1 MKEKEFR
8 ELHGLF
14 LEDLKVGQEA
24 MISKTVTESD
34 IVFFS
39 GVSGDNNP
47 VHISDEFAEK
57 TLFKREE
64 PNIKNLCNLFVKA
77 TNKALL
83 RFCPSFPFDEYNLLA
98 EGWVNIGS
106 KLSFNYPHNHP
117 GSNFS
122 GIYYVKVPTK
132 RKDSGLLQFL
142 DPRGGVRPYAL
153 GVKELKDPFNDNFTI
168 VPDEKMLIIFPSWLQ
183 HWVTPNLQE
192 EDRISIACNFIF
204 QKK

>member
-57 TLFKREE
+57 TLFKKRVAHGFFTASLISTVIGTKLPGPGSIYLKQSIQFLAPVFIGET
-64 PNIKNLCNLFVKA
+64 IKVVVKVKYINLKQKRVTLETYCEK
-77 TNKALL
+77 NKERIL
-83 RFCPSFPFDEYNLLA
+83 EGEA
-98 EGWVNIGS
+98 EILVQS
-106 KLSFNYPHNHP
+106 KLN
-117 GSNFS
+117 
-122 GIYYVKVPTK
+122 
-132 RKDSGLLQFL
+132 
-142 DPRGGVRPYAL
+142 
-153 GVKELKDPFNDNFTI
+153 
-168 VPDEKMLIIFPSWLQ
+168 
-183 HWVTPNLQE
+183 
-192 EDRISIACNFIF
+192 
-204 QKK
+204 